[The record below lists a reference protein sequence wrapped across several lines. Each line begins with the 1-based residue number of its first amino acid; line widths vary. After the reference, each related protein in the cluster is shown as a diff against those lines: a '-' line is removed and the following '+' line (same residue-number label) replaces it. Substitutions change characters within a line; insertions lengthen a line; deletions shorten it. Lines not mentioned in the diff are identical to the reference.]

1 MAATEET
8 VQAKK
13 GVNPA
18 QVALLVGGLVVVL
31 ALVWFFFLRGGDEP
45 TDPLSSP
52 TPSPASTD
60 DAVATAQNEVNDEA
74 AAKEDGKNKEPVET
88 FELFASKDP
97 FEPLIDATP
106 ATGTTDP
113 GITDPGI
120 TDPGITDP
128 GITDPGITDP
138 GITDPGTTDPGTTDP
153 GTTDP
158 GTGGQAV
165 GGHTVRLVD
174 VFSQD
179 GSPRAQ
185 VSVDGSVYTVAEG
198 ETFADNFQLTSV
210 SGTCATMLFG
220 DDQFTLCEG
229 EEILK

>member
-128 GITDPGITDP
+128 G
-138 GITDPGTTDPGTTDP
+138 TTDPGTTDP

>member
-8 VQAKK
+8 VQTKK

-18 QVALLVGGLVVVL
+18 QVALLVGGLVLIL
-31 ALVWFFFLRGGDEP
+31 ALVWFFVLRSDGDP
-45 TDPLSSP
+45 VAPQSSP
-52 TPSPASTD
+52 PASTEG
-60 DAVATAQNEVNDEA
+60 AATAQNDGEEA
-74 AAKEDGKNKEPVET
+74 ATKDEQKGGNRKQPVET

-97 FEPLIDATP
+97 FEPLIDETP
-106 ATGTTDP
+106 AAPGAAAPGTTTPGTTDP
-113 GITDPGI
+113 GTTTPGTTDPG
-120 TDPGITDP
+120 TT
-128 GITDPGITDP
+128 T
-138 GITDPGTTDPGTTDP
+138 PGTTDPGTTDP

-158 GTGGQAV
+158 GSGGQAV

>member
-8 VQAKK
+8 VETKK

-18 QVALLVGGLVVVL
+18 QVAMLIGGLIVVL
-31 ALVWFFFLRGGDEP
+31 ALVWFFFLRPGDEP
-45 TDPLSSP
+45 VEPQSSP
-52 TPSPASTD
+52 TPASTD
-60 DAVATAQNEVNDEA
+60 DAAATAQNDEA
-74 AAKEDGKNKEPVET
+74 AAQKDGKKKEPVET

-97 FEPLIDATP
+97 FEPLIDPTP
-106 ATGTTDP
+106 ATAGTTTPGTTDP
-113 GITDPGI
+113 GTTDPG
-120 TDPGITDP
+120 T
-128 GITDPGITDP
+128 
-138 GITDPGTTDPGTTDP
+138 TDPGTTDPGTTDP

-198 ETFADNFQLTSV
+198 ETFAENFQLTSV

>member
-8 VQAKK
+8 VQTKK

-18 QVALLVGGLVVVL
+18 QIAMLIGGLIVVL
-31 ALVWFFFLRGGDEP
+31 ALVWFFFLRPAGEP
-45 TDPLSSP
+45 AEPQSSP
-52 TPSPASTD
+52 TPASTD
-60 DAVATAQNEVNDEA
+60 DDGAATAQEEGDDDRT
-74 AAKEDGKNKEPVET
+74 AKKDSKKDGTKKEPVET

-97 FEPLIDATP
+97 FEPLIDPTP
-106 ATGTTDP
+106 ATTGTATP
-113 GITDPGI
+113 PAT
-120 TDPGITDP
+120 
-128 GITDPGITDP
+128 
-138 GITDPGTTDPGTTDP
+138 TDPGTTDPGTTDPGTTDPGLTDP

-198 ETFADNFQLTSV
+198 ETFAESFQLTSV

>member
-1 MAATEET
+1 MATEET
-8 VQAKK
+8 VQVKK

-18 QVALLVGGLVVVL
+18 QVAMLVGGLVLVF
-31 ALVWFFFLRGGDEP
+31 ALVWFFFLRGGDASVEP
-45 TDPLSSP
+45 QTSP
-52 TPSPASTD
+52 TPATTEDAAGVAREGD
-60 DAVATAQNEVNDEA
+60 DERTATKDD
-74 AAKEDGKNKEPVET
+74 KKKEPVET

-97 FEPLIDATP
+97 FEPLIDSTP
-106 ATGTTDP
+106 AATGATAPATTAPPATITP
-113 GITDPGI
+113 GT
-120 TDPGITDP
+120 
-128 GITDPGITDP
+128 
-138 GITDPGTTDPGTTDP
+138 TDPGTTDPGTTDP

-158 GTGGQAV
+158 GAGGQAV

-174 VFSQD
+174 VFSQN

-198 ETFADNFQLTSV
+198 ETFADSFQLTSV

>member
-1 MAATEET
+1 MATEET
-8 VQAKK
+8 VQVKK

-18 QVALLVGGLVVVL
+18 QVAMLVGGLILVL
-31 ALVWFFFLRGGDEP
+31 ALVWFFFLRGGDDSVEP
-45 TDPLSSP
+45 QTSP
-52 TPSPASTD
+52 TPATTD
-60 DAVATAQNEVNDEA
+60 DAAGVAREGDDERTAKKDD
-74 AAKEDGKNKEPVET
+74 KKKEPVET

-97 FEPLIDATP
+97 FEPLIDETP
-106 ATGTTDP
+106 AATGTTAP
-113 GITDPGI
+113 GTTTPPATTTPG
-120 TDPGITDP
+120 T
-128 GITDPGITDP
+128 
-138 GITDPGTTDPGTTDP
+138 TDPGTTDPGTTDP

-158 GTGGQAV
+158 GAGGQAV

-198 ETFADNFQLTSV
+198 ETFADSFQLTSV

>member
-60 DAVATAQNEVNDEA
+60 DAGATAQNEVNDEA

-106 ATGTTDP
+106 ATGT
-113 GITDPGI
+113 
-120 TDPGITDP
+120 TDP

>member
-18 QVALLVGGLVVVL
+18 QVALLMGGLVVVL

-106 ATGTTDP
+106 ATGT
-113 GITDPGI
+113 
-120 TDPGITDP
+120 TDP

>member
-1 MAATEET
+1 MAVTEET
-8 VQAKK
+8 VETKK
-13 GVNPA
+13 GVEPA
-18 QVALLVGGLVVVL
+18 QIAMLVGALIVVL
-31 ALVWFFFLRGGDEP
+31 ALVWFFFLRGGGEP
-45 TDPLSSP
+45 VEPQVSP
-52 TPSPASTD
+52 TPATTD
-60 DAVATAQNEVNDEA
+60 DGA
-74 AAKEDGKNKEPVET
+74 AAAGNESDDEGAAQEDGKIDGKKKEPVET

-106 ATGTTDP
+106 AAGTTAPSTTTAPATTDPGTTDP
-113 GITDPGI
+113 GTTDPG
-120 TDPGITDP
+120 T
-128 GITDPGITDP
+128 
-138 GITDPGTTDPGTTDP
+138 TDPGTTDPGTTDP

-198 ETFADNFQLTSV
+198 ETFAESFQLTSV

>member
-8 VQAKK
+8 VETKK

-18 QVALLVGGLVVVL
+18 QVAMLIGGLIVVL
-31 ALVWFFFLRGGDEP
+31 ALVWFFVLRPGDEP
-45 TDPLSSP
+45 VEPQSSP
-52 TPSPASTD
+52 TPASTD
-60 DAVATAQNEVNDEA
+60 DAAATAQNEGDDEA
-74 AAKEDGKNKEPVET
+74 AAQKDGKKKEPVET

-106 ATGTTDP
+106 ATAGSTTPGTTTPPATIDP
-113 GITDPGI
+113 GT
-120 TDPGITDP
+120 
-128 GITDPGITDP
+128 
-138 GITDPGTTDPGTTDP
+138 TDPGTTDPGTTDP

-198 ETFADNFQLTSV
+198 ETFAENFQLTSV

>member
-8 VQAKK
+8 VQTKK

-18 QVALLVGGLVVVL
+18 QIAMLIGGLIVVL
-31 ALVWFFFLRGGDEP
+31 ALVWFFFLRPGGEP
-45 TDPLSSP
+45 AQPQSSP
-52 TPSPASTD
+52 TPASTD
-60 DAVATAQNEVNDEA
+60 DGAATAQKEGDDEA
-74 AAKEDGKNKEPVET
+74 AATKDAKKDGNQKEPVET

-106 ATGTTDP
+106 TAGATAPVTTTPGTTTP
-113 GITDPGI
+113 GV
-120 TDPGITDP
+120 
-128 GITDPGITDP
+128 
-138 GITDPGTTDPGTTDP
+138 TDPGTTDPGTTDP

>member
-74 AAKEDGKNKEPVET
+74 AAKEDGKNAEEDGKNKEPVET

-106 ATGTTDP
+106 ATGT
-113 GITDPGI
+113 
-120 TDPGITDP
+120 TDP

>member
-8 VQAKK
+8 VQTKK

-18 QVALLVGGLVVVL
+18 QIAMLIGGLIVVL
-31 ALVWFFFLRGGDEP
+31 ALVWFFFLRPGGEP
-45 TDPLSSP
+45 AQPQSSP
-52 TPSPASTD
+52 TPASTD
-60 DAVATAQNEVNDEA
+60 DGAATAQEEGDDEA
-74 AAKEDGKNKEPVET
+74 AATKDAKKDGNQKEPVET

-106 ATGTTDP
+106 TAGATAPVTTTPGTTTP
-113 GITDPGI
+113 GV
-120 TDPGITDP
+120 
-128 GITDPGITDP
+128 
-138 GITDPGTTDPGTTDP
+138 TDPGTTDPGTTDP

>member
-74 AAKEDGKNKEPVET
+74 AAKEDGENKEDGKNKEPVET

-106 ATGTTDP
+106 ATGT
-113 GITDPGI
+113 